1 MVKKLICQ
9 GAEAK
14 IFFDGENILKYRIS
28 KKYRHPIID
37 NKIRFSRTR
46 REARI
51 LFKAHKF
58 GINVPNVLN
67 FNEKKSISL
76 EKDKILLEYIDGEK
90 LSDFL
95 EFYSRS
101 KQDKIMELFGKQVE
115 LLHENNIVHSDLT
128 TSNVIFSKKE
138 IYIIDFGL
146 SYISRKIEDK
156 AVDIHLLKQALN
168 AKHYNNFDKLY
179 KSFRKGYNPYE
190 KNRIFDQLEKVESR
204 GRYKH

>member
-146 SYISRKIEDK
+146 KI
-156 AVDIHLLKQALN
+156 
-168 AKHYNNFDKLY
+168 
-179 KSFRKGYNPYE
+179 
-190 KNRIFDQLEKVESR
+190 
-204 GRYKH
+204 GRAHV